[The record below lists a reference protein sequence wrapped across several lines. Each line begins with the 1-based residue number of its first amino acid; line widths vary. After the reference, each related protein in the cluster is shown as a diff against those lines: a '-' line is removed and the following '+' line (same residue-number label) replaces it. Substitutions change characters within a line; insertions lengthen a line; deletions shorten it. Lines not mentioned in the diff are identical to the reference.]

1 MATNVNSATVAP
13 LQSSSR
19 TGEVKSDKLVVSRDG
34 SAGGFAKQTN
44 VNISNS
50 VNNMSAILEKISTT
64 QLDASKAIPKQLQQL
79 INNVVQN
86 AFSLE
91 ETLGQGVG
99 SALSSERY
107 SVEQLANLNKMFT
120 QLANSSP
127 ESLENLGQE
136 LQTIL
141 ETLKGNL
148 SSETNLQPVLLNKAA
163 FQLLNDG
170 GSRENLSPKLVQL
183 LEAMSSS
190 SNSANGDMQAV
201 KQLLDVLFPQLAKQ
215 GSAQSNI
222 ANMNAA
228 RAYANANT
236 QGSGQTVVVNNGPN
250 GSANTGNAAEVV
262 LQNNG
267 QAGANGGS
275 TVNANGIAN
284 SAGNA
289 NAGVPGGAADNGQQ
303 LNTQQNNVNN
313 TNTNTNTNTANGNT
327 ANNANNGQ
335 AANAN
340 ASGANANGQKANANM
355 ANANGAN
362 SGANNIGGP
371 GNNAVNSGNSASN
384 ANNANTANT
393 GNNVQNN
400 NQGNGQVNQNGQA
413 STQANV
419 SQASSKAMQQA
430 AELENNPLF
439 KQIFSRYGYTQE
451 TGITKQAPQP
461 QQAQLP
467 PINSQ
472 QAMASF
478 KSLAQLLVKD
488 GTLTAKDTAL
498 LNNFVNGSQTQLSEG
513 DAKQLTML
521 LRLVQS
527 NIPPAVQQ
535 AGQQMGMD
543 GLPKLWAFAQLSE
556 LAALK
561 DIKNRD
567 YENATKQL
575 KTMISS
581 LKGSLTSEGSY
592 NANGEKAISFVM
604 PLYLGENEISYPAY
618 IHIYDEPPHED
629 ERGVMRKD
637 TWFRVCVLTE
647 NIGAVDIVCQLY
659 EGKNLNLRVMFS
671 DQEAVQAFSDYLPD
685 IRKALYK
692 TEINLT
698 DLKVGTAV

>member
-19 TGEVKSDKLVVSRDG
+19 TGGVKSDKLVVSRDG

-148 SSETNLQPVLLNKAA
+148 RSETNLQPVLLNKAA

-284 SAGNA
+284 SAG
-289 NAGVPGGAADNGQQ
+289 
-303 LNTQQNNVNN
+303 
-313 TNTNTNTNTANGNT
+313 
-327 ANNANNGQ
+327 
-335 AANAN
+335 NAN

-581 LKGSLTSEGSY
+581 LKGSLNSEGSY
-592 NANGEKAISFVM
+592 NANGEKAISFV
-604 PLYLGENEISYPAY
+604 
-618 IHIYDEPPHED
+618 
-629 ERGVMRKD
+629 
-637 TWFRVCVLTE
+637 
-647 NIGAVDIVCQLY
+647 
-659 EGKNLNLRVMFS
+659 
-671 DQEAVQAFSDYLPD
+671 
-685 IRKALYK
+685 
-692 TEINLT
+692 
-698 DLKVGTAV
+698 

>member
-267 QAGANGGS
+267 QAGAYGGS

-284 SAGNA
+284 SAG
-289 NAGVPGGAADNGQQ
+289 
-303 LNTQQNNVNN
+303 
-313 TNTNTNTNTANGNT
+313 
-327 ANNANNGQ
+327 
-335 AANAN
+335 NAN

>member
-1 MATNVNSATVAP
+1 
-13 LQSSSR
+13 
-19 TGEVKSDKLVVSRDG
+19 
-34 SAGGFAKQTN
+34 
-44 VNISNS
+44 
-50 VNNMSAILEKISTT
+50 
-64 QLDASKAIPKQLQQL
+64 
-79 INNVVQN
+79 
-86 AFSLE
+86 
-91 ETLGQGVG
+91 
-99 SALSSERY
+99 
-107 SVEQLANLNKMFT
+107 
-120 QLANSSP
+120 
-127 ESLENLGQE
+127 
-136 LQTIL
+136 
-141 ETLKGNL
+141 
-148 SSETNLQPVLLNKAA
+148 
-163 FQLLNDG
+163 
-170 GSRENLSPKLVQL
+170 
-183 LEAMSSS
+183 
-190 SNSANGDMQAV
+190 
-201 KQLLDVLFPQLAKQ
+201 
-215 GSAQSNI
+215 
-222 ANMNAA
+222 
-228 RAYANANT
+228 
-236 QGSGQTVVVNNGPN
+236 
-250 GSANTGNAAEVV
+250 
-262 LQNNG
+262 
-267 QAGANGGS
+267 
-275 TVNANGIAN
+275 
-284 SAGNA
+284 
-289 NAGVPGGAADNGQQ
+289 
-303 LNTQQNNVNN
+303 
-313 TNTNTNTNTANGNT
+313 
-327 ANNANNGQ
+327 
-335 AANAN
+335 
-340 ASGANANGQKANANM
+340 M

>member
-289 NAGVPGGAADNGQQ
+289 N
-303 LNTQQNNVNN
+303 
-313 TNTNTNTNTANGNT
+313 
-327 ANNANNGQ
+327 NGQ

-498 LNNFVNGSQTQLSEG
+498 LNNFVNGSQIQLSEG

-692 TEINLT
+692 TEINLI